1 MSMKK
6 SSLQVPQG
14 EKSDVEEIRKC
25 VNRAVVLQDPPEEQG
40 GSLQKDD
47 LCRHILKHRSF
58 KSGFL

>member
-14 EKSDVEEIRKC
+14 EKSDVEEICKC

-40 GSLQKDD
+40 GNLQKDD
-47 LCRHILKHRSF
+47 
-58 KSGFL
+58 